1 MANNNRICALGIGK
15 KLLIKK
21 KDKKDTEFLVMSFWL
36 CSALNTFVRL
46 METKIDLLTCL
57 IYLND
62 ILVSDCVIR
71 KYFIKTLGMYL
82 ESLRSLDQ

>member
-1 MANNNRICALGIGK
+1 MANNNSCALGIGK

-21 KDKKDTEFLVMSFWL
+21 KDKKDTDFLVMSVWL

-71 KYFIKTLGMYL
+71 MYFIKTLGMYL